1 MRATSPA
8 KKGGTEVAEDWSL
21 EEKHGYRLIAKNLLV
36 YNTMVGVSHRQ
47 VVFKLLPML
56 GSSFL

>member
-36 YNTMVGVSHRQ
+36 YNTMIGVLHTQ
-47 VVFKLLPML
+47 VFKVLHML